1 MHRTVVAILA
11 VVLGTGCRDYAGPSA
26 PHSVYALARVGSAH
40 LPIPLNAG
48 SPLPLLVADTFRL
61 VEGRPRTE
69 DPVLQQVT
77 VIQQSSNGPP
87 TRSAAEYYYE
97 VDNGVLRYTNCPI
110 GAFCAAAD
118 LVYSPRSFGIVGDS
132 LFEILPPGSGLPQH
146 VYGMVRR

>member
-11 VVLGTGCRDYAGPSA
+11 VALGAGCRVYTGPSA

-40 LPIPLNAG
+40 LPIPLDAG

-61 VEGRPRTE
+61 VDGRPRE

-77 VIQQSSNGPP
+77 VIQLSSGGPS
-87 TRSAAEYYYE
+87 TRSAVEYYYE

-110 GAFCAAAD
+110 GAFCAAGD
-118 LVYSPRSFGIVGDS
+118 LVYSPRAFSIVGDS